1 MKTIAHL
8 LTLTLFVVTAACSK
22 TDDNAPV
29 ANLSATAKQE
39 IITDTWVISSYI
51 DHSKNETSDYA
62 GYSFTF
68 TDTGELTATI
78 SGTTFTGIWS
88 IGSDHS
94 GFDDSGHHSG
104 DDNKLIISITGNY
117 QMDELSDDFQIV
129 SISENEIMLK
139 DDNLTKVKE
148 LRFTKK

>member
-1 MKTIAHL
+1 MKTIAYL
-8 LTLTLFVVTAACSK
+8 FVLTLFIATAACSK
-22 TDDNAPV
+22 TDDTTSA
-29 ANLSATAKQE
+29 ANLSVTAKQE

-51 DHSKNETSDYA
+51 DNSKNETSDFA

-68 TDTGELTATI
+68 TDNGVLTASV
-78 SGTTFTGIWS
+78 SGTSYSGTWS

-94 GFDDSGHHSG
+94 GSDDSGHHSG
-104 DDNKLIISITGNY
+104 DDNKLIISISGNY
-117 QMDELSDDFQIV
+117 QMDELTDDFQIV
-129 SISENEIMLK
+129 SISQTEIVLK